1 MWTAVSRGRFNL
13 VPEWLLDLQRDDGAW
28 RAPGTEER
36 NYGTVYCTALAI
48 LGLAAGTKEPE

>member
-1 MWTAVSRGRFNL
+1 MSRGRFNL